1 MNINVFS
8 MLVSNPKCFQPIAF

>member
-8 MLVSNPKCFQPIAF
+8 MLLSNPKCFQPIAF